1 MTVPEATTM
10 ATAAAARPTLDPSE
24 LASLVQSFSEVTS
37 KLESTH
43 ASLRREVGALQD
55 ELAEAHARLERSRQL
70 AALGEMAAG
79 IAHELRNPLGC
90 IALTVDALVDDLEG
104 QEPQL
109 KLCGRLSRA
118 VVRLDGIVGDV
129 LDFARD
135 TRVRPQ
141 VNSFD
146 GPVAAALANVADL
159 VEQYGITVE
168 LAVEETVEAAFDPS
182 LVEQAIL
189 NLVRNACEA
198 MGEADAPTRTLS
210 IGLEGCELA
219 DGNGILQ
226 DHVLLSVSDTG
237 PGIPEPVRQRMF
249 NPFYTTRVE
258 GTGLGLAIVHRIVDA
273 HGGRVMVIDC
283 DPGTRIELA
292 LPRVFAGVPY
302 DAKDNDQTVAG
313 AVRRRVKESANR
325 GAA

>member
-1 MTVPEATTM
+1 M
-10 ATAAAARPTLDPSE
+10 
-24 LASLVQSFSEVTS
+24 
-37 KLESTH
+37 
-43 ASLRREVGALQD
+43 
-55 ELAEAHARLERSRQL
+55 
-70 AALGEMAAG
+70 
-79 IAHELRNPLGC
+79 
-90 IALTVDALVDDLEG
+90 
-104 QEPQL
+104 

-198 MGEADAPTRTLS
+198 MGEAAQSR
-210 IGLEGCELA
+210 
-219 DGNGILQ
+219 
-226 DHVLLSVSDTG
+226 VLR
-237 PGIPEPVRQRMF
+237 PEPVAQRDGGAGEEREAL
-249 NPFYTTRVE
+249 PPDLGSDASGEVE
-258 GTGLGLAIVHRIVDA
+258 
-273 HGGRVMVIDC
+273 
-283 DPGTRIELA
+283 ELA
-292 LPRVFAGVPY
+292 ALAGVDPIQQRR
-302 DAKDNDQTVAG
+302 AAIEELERMTSAG
-313 AVRRRVKESANR
+313 S
-325 GAA
+325 